1 MKEEERNEHKSS
13 FYLMIGPQNS
23 GKTTFTYRLYSDI
36 YYQGVQVSE
45 RNLEE
50 VKVDRFRLRT
60 NQID

>member
-1 MKEEERNEHKSS
+1 
-13 FYLMIGPQNS
+13 MIGPQNS

-36 YYQGVQVSE
+36 YYQGVQVSV